1 MTEET
6 PARTARTLI
15 RASDRGALGTLL
27 PDGAPYVSLVLT
39 ACAHDASPL
48 VLISALAEHTK
59 NLLRDP
65 RGSLLLDA
73 TAGLPNPLTGA
84 RVSIVGRFAPDD
96 DPALRARYV
105 ARHPQAAAYVDFHD
119 FRLWRMTVERAHLVA
134 GFGKIHWVES
144 DALLSAPAPAL
155 VAAEPD
161 ILRHMN
167 QDHAEAI
174 ALYAHELLGL
184 HGDGWLMTG
193 IDAEGIDLRR
203 DGDTARLAF
212 GTPIDGPEQ
221 ARGVLATLAKQAR
234 RHAD

>member
-6 PARTARTLI
+6 PARTARTLM

-65 RGSLLLDA
+65 RGSLLFDA

-203 DGDTARLAF
+203 DGETARLAF
-212 GTPIDGPEQ
+212 NTPIDGPEQ
-221 ARGVLATLAKQAR
+221 ARSVLATLAKQAR